1 MSERTEDDVR
11 GEQRRAAR
19 QQLKQQQIQRGEG
32 STAMATVAERRSLP
46 SPEIMLGQPWSN
58 WVDAAKLHGYDGA
71 ESEESFKDFGK
82 NREAMRLCREDM
94 HIFGQCP
101 AQDDFYLVM
110 CSHCSQVVKPQ
121 AFQAHYE
128 RRHSSAMKPA
138 STSPFPVSGR
148 NRSSGL
154 GPLLGSGSAA
164 GVATGGIL
172 SRPNTAGSSLSSSSA
187 SSASSNPKLLKP
199 AKEKQ
204 PGIQRRTPFAPFRTP
219 QLDKIPLHTCTSV
232 SYHAFLT
239 GSVFLTL
246 GFLLAALFISVTF
259 SSSLTPA
266 VKVEKM
272 HLRVDSSS
280 AKLVQAPS
288 APATTSPS
296 STSSSSTTVSSNTTT
311 ITTSSSSSSSALKP
325 GLNCPSIP
333 KPPLLAPGQ
342 IPNGKGHLSVLSDKK
357 QDGSSSASSRRHVNK
372 KVTEREYNADVHCG
386 VVDLTA
392 RKTCTRSLTCK
403 THSLSQRRAVPGRRK
418 RFDTLLAEHKSRTRD
433 REKEKEKERELQQTH
448 SQQNPSLRDPHPS
461 SHLAAAHD
469 AHQVAHA
476 NGPATDATK
485 PLPIGKPKF
494 HSPGLPRLNSSHG
507 GVTPGDPAVV
517 QESPHHAQTTP
528 MGFPDPPVTRE
539 RTRSGR
545 TALTNW
551 TVTIQFCTFGS
562 RLFGRGCY
570 SFDRRLDR
578 VRCALTSMMD
588 KHVNS
593 QMWKKIPLALENSS
607 SSVVPSHR
615 TSTNSHSSTP
625 SSGFLG
631 PPATLPQTPYSQSY
645 EGKSVL
651 SYGTTLNA
659 RSSPQGGAEHPA
671 YGITQARQVSSSP
684 QMPSAHSSSSSSAP
698 SLASGRAL
706 KSRSSSSSS
715 STTKS
720 SSSFRPK
727 DISSGPSTPISP
739 NSLSGANSNSS
750 NTSFSSGKK
759 RKNSTI
765 LSSSHVPSDS
775 SSNANFSSSF
785 KKNCANVGSSGSTY
799 HHGSLGPSSSSLL
812 SSSHTGVH
820 SVGLNCGPTV
830 RTNSLSLKAESTG
843 GSAGGSS
850 GPPARG
856 PPSGSPA
863 ESIKRMSVVMNS
875 SDSTLSLGPFVHHPS
890 LSSSD
895 HHTNF
900 SHHSDG
906 RLEGKKRKSSPA
918 SSGINSAGGG
928 GGGGGVAGGGPG
940 PGRTKVAKSPAIN
953 NIHGKHGRSIP
964 GTPGLPNHFQVAKGS
979 SLTAVSGFVV
989 WNRQADGEQSGAFR
1003 KPLRTARG
1011 LLIKTHITLSFPN
1024 PQGGDDLD
1032 CLVNVVLTISPKAM
1046 CEC

>member
-1 MSERTEDDVR
+1 MSERAEDDVR

-58 WVDAAKLHGYDGA
+58 WVDAAKLHGNDGA

-94 HIFGQCP
+94 PIFGQCP

-110 CSHCSQVVKPQ
+110 CSHCGQVVKPQ

-128 RRHSSAMKPA
+128 RRHSSASKPA
-138 STSPFPVSGR
+138 STSPFSVPGR
-148 NRSSGL
+148 NRSSGS
-154 GPLLGSGSAA
+154 GLGSGLSSGAVA
-164 GVATGGIL
+164 GVASGG
-172 SRPNTAGSSLSSSSA
+172 RPSTAGSSLSSSSA
-187 SSASSNPKLLKP
+187 ASSSSSSNPKLLKP
-199 AKEKQ
+199 AKEKL
-204 PGIQRRTPFAPFRTP
+204 PGIQRRTPFANTPFRVLQP
-219 QLDKIPLHTCTSV
+219 DKI
-232 SYHAFLT
+232 
-239 GSVFLTL
+239 
-246 GFLLAALFISVTF
+246 
-259 SSSLTPA
+259 LTPA
-266 VKVEKM
+266 VKVEKI

-280 AKLVQAPS
+280 KLVQAPS
-288 APATTSPS
+288 APATTSSS

-311 ITTSSSSSSSALKP
+311 ITTTTSSSALKP

-342 IPNGKGHLSVLSDKK
+342 IPNGKGHLSALSDKK
-357 QDGSSSASSRRHVNK
+357 QESSSSRRHVSK
-372 KVTEREYNADVHCG
+372 KVTEREFNPDVHCG
-386 VVDLTA
+386 VVDMTA
-392 RKTCTRSLTCK
+392 RKPCTRSLTCK

-418 RFDTLLAEHKSRTRD
+418 RFDTLLAEHKNRA
-433 REKEKEKERELQQTH
+433 RERERERELHQPH
-448 SQQNPSLRDPHPS
+448 SQQNPPLRDPHPSS

-469 AHQVAHA
+469 AHQVAHG
-476 NGPATDATK
+476 NSPTPDATK
-485 PLPIGKPKF
+485 PSPLSKPKY

-507 GVTPGDPAVV
+507 GGENEEREDSADKLDCHYSGYHPRPA
-517 QESPHHAQTTP
+517 AY
-528 MGFPDPPVTRE
+528 
-539 RTRSGR
+539 
-545 TALTNW
+545 
-551 TVTIQFCTFGS
+551 CTFGS

-570 SFDRRLDR
+570 SFDRRWDK
-578 VRCALTSMMD
+578 VRCALTTMMD

-607 SSVVPSHR
+607 SVAPTHR

-625 SSGFLG
+625 TSGFLG

-645 EGKSVL
+645 EGKSML

-671 YGITQARQVSSSP
+671 YGNTQARQVSSSP
-684 QMPSAHSSSSSSAP
+684 QMPSAHSSSSSSSAP
-698 SLASGRAL
+698 SQASGRAL
-706 KSRSSSSSS
+706 KSRSSSST
-715 STTKS
+715 TTKS

-727 DISSGPSTPISP
+727 DVSPSPSTPVMP
-739 NSLSGANSNSS
+739 NSTGGCSIGANSNSS
-750 NTSFSSGKK
+750 STSFSSGKK
-759 RKNSTI
+759 RKNSSL
-765 LSSSHVPSDS
+765 LSSSHGSSDS
-775 SSNANFSSSF
+775 SSSNPNYSSSSSSF

-799 HHGSLGPSSSSLL
+799 HHSSLGPSSSSL
-812 SSSHTGVH
+812 SSTSHSGVH

-830 RTNSLSLKAESTG
+830 RTNSLSLKADPSG
-843 GSAGGSS
+843 GSAGGFS

-875 SDSTLSLGPFVHHPS
+875 SDSTLSLGPFVHHQ
-890 LSSSD
+890 SSSD
-895 HHTNF
+895 HHTSF

-928 GGGGGVAGGGPG
+928 GGLGGGGGGPG
-940 PGRTKVAKSPAIN
+940 PGRPKMAKSPAIN

-964 GTPGLPNHFQVAKGS
+964 GTPGLPNNSHLHQ
-979 SLTAVSGFVV
+979 
-989 WNRQADGEQSGAFR
+989 
-1003 KPLRTARG
+1003 
-1011 LLIKTHITLSFPN
+1011 
-1024 PQGGDDLD
+1024 
-1032 CLVNVVLTISPKAM
+1032 PKARP
-1046 CEC
+1046 

>member
-1 MSERTEDDVR
+1 MSERAEDDVR
-11 GEQRRAAR
+11 GELRRAAR

-58 WVDAAKLHGYDGA
+58 WVDATKLHGNDGA

-94 HIFGQCP
+94 PIFGQCP
-101 AQDDFYLVM
+101 AQDDFFLVM

-128 RRHSSAMKPA
+128 RRHSSAIKPA

-148 NRSSGL
+148 NRSSGSGL
-154 GPLLGSGSAA
+154 GPGLGLGSTA
-164 GVATGGIL
+164 GVASGGIL
-172 SRPNTAGSSLSSSSA
+172 SRPSTAGSSLSSSLA
-187 SSASSNPKLLKP
+187 STSSSSNPKLLKP
-199 AKEKQ
+199 AKDKL
-204 PGIQRRTPFAPFRTP
+204 PSIQRRTPFSNFRTP
-219 QLDKIPLHTCTSV
+219 QLDKI
-232 SYHAFLT
+232 
-239 GSVFLTL
+239 
-246 GFLLAALFISVTF
+246 
-259 SSSLTPA
+259 LTPA
-266 VKVEKM
+266 VKVAKM
-272 HLRVDSSS
+272 HLRVDSS
-280 AKLVQAPS
+280 ANLMQAPS
-288 APATTSPS
+288 APATTSSS
-296 STSSSSTTVSSNTTT
+296 STSSSSTTVSSNITT

-357 QDGSSSASSRRHVNK
+357 QDGSASSRRHVNK

-386 VVDLTA
+386 VVDMTA

-418 RFDTLLAEHKSRTRD
+418 RFDTLLAEHKNRTRE

-469 AHQVAHA
+469 AHPVAHG

-494 HSPGLPRLNSSHG
+494 HSPGLPRLNSGHG
-507 GVTPGDPAVV
+507 GGNPGDLAVV

-528 MGFPDPPVTRE
+528 DGFSRPSSDEGENEERE
-539 RTRSGR
+539 DSADKLDCHYSGYHPR
-545 TALTNW
+545 PAAY
-551 TVTIQFCTFGS
+551 CTFGS

-578 VRCALTSMMD
+578 VRCALTTMMD

-607 SSVVPSHR
+607 SSVVPTHR
-615 TSTNSHSSTP
+615 TSTNSHGSTP

-715 STTKS
+715 TTKS

-727 DISSGPSTPISP
+727 DISSGSSTPVTP
-739 NSLSGANSNSS
+739 NSISGANSNSS

-759 RKNSTI
+759 RKNSSI
-765 LSSSHVPSDS
+765 LSSSHTPSDS
-775 SSNANFSSSF
+775 ASSNANYSSSSPF

-799 HHGSLGPSSSSLL
+799 HHGSLGPSSSSSL
-812 SSSHTGVH
+812 SSSHSGVH

-843 GSAGGSS
+843 GSVGGSS

-900 SHHSDG
+900 SHHSSDG

-918 SSGINSAGGG
+918 SSGINSAGGVG
-928 GGGGGVAGGGPG
+928 GGGGGGPG
-940 PGRTKVAKSPAIN
+940 TGRTKVAKSPAIN

-964 GTPGLPNHFQVAKGS
+964 GTPGLPNNSHLHQ
-979 SLTAVSGFVV
+979 
-989 WNRQADGEQSGAFR
+989 
-1003 KPLRTARG
+1003 
-1011 LLIKTHITLSFPN
+1011 
-1024 PQGGDDLD
+1024 
-1032 CLVNVVLTISPKAM
+1032 PKARP
-1046 CEC
+1046 

>member
-1 MSERTEDDVR
+1 MSERAEDDVR

-19 QQLKQQQIQRGEG
+19 QQLKQQQIQRREG

-58 WVDAAKLHGYDGA
+58 WVDAAKLHGNDGA
-71 ESEESFKDFGK
+71 ESEESLKDFGK

-94 HIFGQCP
+94 PIFGQCP

-110 CSHCSQVVKPQ
+110 CSHCGQVVKPQ

-128 RRHSSAMKPA
+128 RRHSAANKPA

-154 GPLLGSGSAA
+154 GPGLGSGSVA
-164 GVATGGIL
+164 GMASGGIL
-172 SRPNTAGSSLSSSSA
+172 SRPSTTGSSLSTSSA
-187 SSASSNPKLLKP
+187 SSSSNPKLLKT
-199 AKEKQ
+199 AKEK

-219 QLDKIPLHTCTSV
+219 QLDKI
-232 SYHAFLT
+232 
-239 GSVFLTL
+239 
-246 GFLLAALFISVTF
+246 
-259 SSSLTPA
+259 LTPA

-272 HLRVDSSS
+272 HLRVDSSV
-280 AKLVQAPS
+280 KLVQAPS

-296 STSSSSTTVSSNTTT
+296 STSSSSITVSSNTTT
-311 ITTSSSSSSSALKP
+311 ITTSSSSALKP

-357 QDGSSSASSRRHVNK
+357 QDSSSSASSRRHINK
-372 KVTEREYNADVHCG
+372 KVTEREFNADIHCG
-386 VVDLTA
+386 VVDITA
-392 RKTCTRSLTCK
+392 RKPCTRSLTCK

-418 RFDTLLAEHKSRTRD
+418 RFDTLLAEHKNKARERD
-433 REKEKEKERELQQTH
+433 KDRDLHQPH

-461 SHLAAAHD
+461 SHLATGHD
-469 AHQVAHA
+469 AHQVAHG
-476 NGPATDATK
+476 NGPAPDATK
-485 PLPIGKPKF
+485 PLPLSKPKF
-494 HSPGLPRLNSSHG
+494 HSPGLPRLNSGHG
-507 GVTPGDPAVV
+507 GGTPGDPAVV
-517 QESPHHAQTTP
+517 HESPHHAQTTP
-528 MGFPDPPVTRE
+528 DGFSRPSSDEGENEERE
-539 RTRSGR
+539 DSADKLDCHYSGYHPR
-545 TALTNW
+545 PAA
-551 TVTIQFCTFGS
+551 FCTFGS

-570 SFDRRLDR
+570 SFDRRWDR
-578 VRCALTSMMD
+578 VRCALTTMMD

-607 SSVVPSHR
+607 SVAPTHR
-615 TSTNSHSSTP
+615 TSTNSHGSTP

-631 PPATLPQTPYSQSY
+631 PPSTLPQTPYSQSY

-706 KSRSSSSSS
+706 KSRSSSSS
-715 STTKS
+715 TTKSS

-727 DISSGPSTPISP
+727 ELSSGSSTPVIP
-739 NSLSGANSNSS
+739 NSIGGSSSGANSNSS

-759 RKNSTI
+759 RKNSSI
-765 LSSSHVPSDS
+765 LSSSHGPSES
-775 SSNANFSSSF
+775 SSNANYSSSSSSF

-799 HHGSLGPSSSSLL
+799 HHGSLGPSSSSSL
-812 SSSHTGVH
+812 SSSHSGVH

-830 RTNSLSLKAESTG
+830 RTNSLSLKVEPSG

-850 GPPARG
+850 GPPGRG

-875 SDSTLSLGPFVHHPS
+875 SDSTLSLGPFVHHQ
-890 LSSSD
+890 SSFASD

-900 SHHSDG
+900 SHHSADG
-906 RLEGKKRKSSPA
+906 RLEGKKRKNSPA
-918 SSGINSAGGG
+918 SSGINSGGG
-928 GGGGGVAGGGPG
+928 GGGGPG
-940 PGRTKVAKSPAIN
+940 PGRPKVAKSPAIN

-964 GTPGLPNHFQVAKGS
+964 GTPGLPNNSHLHQ
-979 SLTAVSGFVV
+979 
-989 WNRQADGEQSGAFR
+989 
-1003 KPLRTARG
+1003 
-1011 LLIKTHITLSFPN
+1011 
-1024 PQGGDDLD
+1024 
-1032 CLVNVVLTISPKAM
+1032 PKARP
-1046 CEC
+1046 

>member
-1 MSERTEDDVR
+1 MSERAEDDVR

-58 WVDAAKLHGYDGA
+58 WVDAAKLHGNDGA

-94 HIFGQCP
+94 PIFGQCP

-110 CSHCSQVVKPQ
+110 CSHCGQVVKPQ

-128 RRHSSAMKPA
+128 RRHSSVSKPA

-148 NRSSGL
+148 NRSSGSGL
-154 GPLLGSGSAA
+154 GPGLGSGSVA
-164 GVATGGIL
+164 GGASGGIL
-172 SRPNTAGSSLSSSSA
+172 GRPSTTGSSLSSSST
-187 SSASSNPKLLKP
+187 SSSSNPKLLKP
-199 AKEKQ
+199 AKEKL
-204 PGIQRRTPFAPFRTP
+204 PDIQRRLPFPFRMIQP
-219 QLDKIPLHTCTSV
+219 DKN
-232 SYHAFLT
+232 
-239 GSVFLTL
+239 
-246 GFLLAALFISVTF
+246 
-259 SSSLTPA
+259 LTPA

-272 HLRVDSSS
+272 HLRVDSS

-288 APATTSPS
+288 APSTTSSS
-296 STSSSSTTVSSNTTT
+296 STSSSSTTVSSNTTP
-311 ITTSSSSSSSALKP
+311 ITTSSSSALKP

-333 KPPLLAPGQ
+333 KPPSLAPGQ

-357 QDGSSSASSRRHVNK
+357 QDSSSSASSRRHLNK
-372 KVTEREYNADVHCG
+372 KVTEREFNADIHCG
-386 VVDLTA
+386 VVDMTS
-392 RKTCTRSLTCK
+392 RKPCTRSLTCK

-418 RFDTLLAEHKSRTRD
+418 RFDTLLAEHKNRAR
-433 REKEKEKERELQQTH
+433 EREREREIHQPH
-448 SQQNPSLRDPHPS
+448 SLQNPSLRDPHPS

-469 AHQVAHA
+469 AHQVAHG
-476 NGPATDATK
+476 NGPAPEATK
-485 PLPIGKPKF
+485 PLPVGKPKF

-507 GVTPGDPAVV
+507 GGTPGDPAVV
-517 QESPHHAQTTP
+517 HESPHHPQTVP
-528 MGFPDPPVTRE
+528 DGFSRPSSDEGENEE
-539 RTRSGR
+539 RDDNADKLDCHYSGYHPR
-545 TALTNW
+545 PAAY
-551 TVTIQFCTFGS
+551 CTFGS

-570 SFDRRLDR
+570 SFDRRWDR
-578 VRCALTSMMD
+578 VRCALTTMMD

-607 SSVVPSHR
+607 SVAPTHR
-615 TSTNSHSSTP
+615 TSTNSHGSTP

-631 PPATLPQTPYSQSY
+631 PSATLPQTPYSQSY

-684 QMPSAHSSSSSSAP
+684 QMPSAHSSSSSSSSAP

-706 KSRSSSSSS
+706 KSRSSSSS
-715 STTKS
+715 TTKS
-720 SSSFRPK
+720 TSSFRPK
-727 DISSGPSTPISP
+727 EISGSSTPVIP
-739 NSLSGANSNSS
+739 NSTGGGSSGANSNSS
-750 NTSFSSGKK
+750 STSFSSGKK
-759 RKNSTI
+759 RKNSSI
-765 LSSSHVPSDS
+765 LSSSHGPSESS
-775 SSNANFSSSF
+775 SSNANYSSSSSSF

-799 HHGSLGPSSSSLL
+799 HHSSLGPSSSSSL
-812 SSSHTGVH
+812 SSSHSGVH

-830 RTNSLSLKAESTG
+830 RTNSLSLKAEPSG

-875 SDSTLSLGPFVHHPS
+875 SDSTLSLGPFVHHQ
-890 LSSSD
+890 SSSD
-895 HHTNF
+895 HHTSF
-900 SHHSDG
+900 SHHSSDG

-918 SSGINSAGGG
+918 SSGINSGGGAGGLGGAGGG
-928 GGGGGVAGGGPG
+928 GGVGGPG
-940 PGRTKVAKSPAIN
+940 PGRPKVAKSPAIN

-964 GTPGLPNHFQVAKGS
+964 GTPGLPNNSHLHQ
-979 SLTAVSGFVV
+979 
-989 WNRQADGEQSGAFR
+989 
-1003 KPLRTARG
+1003 
-1011 LLIKTHITLSFPN
+1011 
-1024 PQGGDDLD
+1024 
-1032 CLVNVVLTISPKAM
+1032 PKARP
-1046 CEC
+1046 

>member
-1 MSERTEDDVR
+1 MSERAEDDVR

-128 RRHSSAMKPA
+128 RRHSSAMKPV

-164 GVATGGIL
+164 GVATG
-172 SRPNTAGSSLSSSSA
+172 
-187 SSASSNPKLLKP
+187 

-219 QLDKIPLHTCTSV
+219 QLDKIL
-232 SYHAFLT
+232 
-239 GSVFLTL
+239 
-246 GFLLAALFISVTF
+246 I
-259 SSSLTPA
+259 PA

-280 AKLVQAPS
+280 AKL
-288 APATTSPS
+288 
-296 STSSSSTTVSSNTTT
+296 
-311 ITTSSSSSSSALKP
+311 
-325 GLNCPSIP
+325 
-333 KPPLLAPGQ
+333 PPLLAPGQ

-372 KVTEREYNADVHCG
+372 KVTEREYNADIHCG

-433 REKEKEKERELQQTH
+433 REKEKEKEKERELQQTH
-448 SQQNPSLRDPHPS
+448 SQQNPSLRDPHSS
-461 SHLAAAHD
+461 SHLAAVHD
-469 AHQVAHA
+469 AHQVAHV
-476 NGPATDATK
+476 NGPATEATK

-517 QESPHHAQTTP
+517 HESPHHAQTTP
-528 MGFPDPPVTRE
+528 DGFSRPSSDEGENEERE
-539 RTRSGR
+539 DSADKLDCHYSGYHPR
-545 TALTNW
+545 PAA
-551 TVTIQFCTFGS
+551 FCTFGS

-578 VRCALTSMMD
+578 VRCALTSMTD

-684 QMPSAHSSSSSSAP
+684 QMPSAHLSSSSSAP

-706 KSRSSSSSS
+706 KSRSSSSGS

-759 RKNSTI
+759 RKNSAI

-928 GGGGGVAGGGPG
+928 GGGVAGGGPG

-964 GTPGLPNHFQVAKGS
+964 GTPGLPNNHFQ
-979 SLTAVSGFVV
+979 
-989 WNRQADGEQSGAFR
+989 
-1003 KPLRTARG
+1003 
-1011 LLIKTHITLSFPN
+1011 
-1024 PQGGDDLD
+1024 
-1032 CLVNVVLTISPKAM
+1032 PKARP
-1046 CEC
+1046 

>member
-1 MSERTEDDVR
+1 MSERAEDDVR

-19 QQLKQQQIQRGEG
+19 QQQQLKQQQQIQRGEG

-58 WVDAAKLHGYDGA
+58 WVDAAKLHGNDGA

-94 HIFGQCP
+94 PIFGQCP

-110 CSHCSQVVKPQ
+110 CSHCGQVVKPQ

-128 RRHSSAMKPA
+128 RRHSSAIKPA

-148 NRSSGL
+148 NRSSGSGL
-154 GPLLGSGSAA
+154 GPGLGSGSVA
-164 GVATGGIL
+164 GVASGGIL
-172 SRPNTAGSSLSSSSA
+172 SRTSAAASSLSSSSA
-187 SSASSNPKLLKP
+187 SSASNPKLLKP
-199 AKEKQ
+199 AKEKL
-204 PGIQRRTPFAPFRTP
+204 PGIQRRTPFASFRPP
-219 QLDKIPLHTCTSV
+219 QLDKI
-232 SYHAFLT
+232 
-239 GSVFLTL
+239 
-246 GFLLAALFISVTF
+246 
-259 SSSLTPA
+259 LTPA

-272 HLRVDSSS
+272 HLRVDSS

-288 APATTSPS
+288 APATTPSS

-311 ITTSSSSSSSALKP
+311 ITTSSSSSSALKP

-342 IPNGKGHLSVLSDKK
+342 IPNGKGHVSVLSDKK
-357 QDGSSSASSRRHVNK
+357 QDSSSSASSRRHINK
-372 KVTEREYNADVHCG
+372 KVTEREFNADIHCG
-386 VVDLTA
+386 VVDMTA
-392 RKTCTRSLTCK
+392 RKPCTRSLTCK

-418 RFDTLLAEHKSRTRD
+418 RFDTLLAEHKNRTRE
-433 REKEKEKERELQQTH
+433 REKEKEKEKEKERDLHQPH
-448 SQQNPSLRDPHPS
+448 SQQNPSLRDPHAS

-469 AHQVAHA
+469 AHQVAHG
-476 NGPATDATK
+476 NGPAPEATK
-485 PLPIGKPKF
+485 PLPLGKPKF

-507 GVTPGDPAVV
+507 GGTPGDPAVV
-517 QESPHHAQTTP
+517 HESPHHAQTTP
-528 MGFPDPPVTRE
+528 DGLSRPSSDEGENEERE
-539 RTRSGR
+539 DSADKLDCHYSGYHPR
-545 TALTNW
+545 PAAY
-551 TVTIQFCTFGS
+551 CTFGS
-562 RLFGRGCY
+562 RLFGRSCY
-570 SFDRRLDR
+570 SFDRRWDR
-578 VRCALTSMMD
+578 VRCALTTMMD

-607 SSVVPSHR
+607 SVAPTHR
-615 TSTNSHSSTP
+615 TSTNSHGSTP

-684 QMPSAHSSSSSSAP
+684 QMPSAHSSSSSSSSAP

-706 KSRSSSSSS
+706 KSRSSSSS
-715 STTKS
+715 TTKS
-720 SSSFRPK
+720 SASFRPK
-727 DISSGPSTPISP
+727 EISSGLSTPVIP
-739 NSLSGANSNSS
+739 NSIGGGGGGANSNSS

-759 RKNSTI
+759 RKNSSI
-765 LSSSHVPSDS
+765 LSSSHGPSES
-775 SSNANFSSSF
+775 SSTNANYSSSTF

-799 HHGSLGPSSSSLL
+799 HHGSLGPSSSSSL
-812 SSSHTGVH
+812 SSSHSGVH

-830 RTNSLSLKAESTG
+830 RTNSLSLKAEPSG

-850 GPPARG
+850 GPQARG

-875 SDSTLSLGPFVHHPS
+875 SDSTLSLGPFVHHQS
-890 LSSSD
+890 SSSSD

-900 SHHSDG
+900 SHHSSDG

-918 SSGINSAGGG
+918 SSGINSGGGGGVLGGGGGVG
-928 GGGGGVAGGGPG
+928 GGGGGVGGPG
-940 PGRTKVAKSPAIN
+940 PGRPKVAKSPAIN

-964 GTPGLPNHFQVAKGS
+964 GTPGLPNNSHLHQ
-979 SLTAVSGFVV
+979 
-989 WNRQADGEQSGAFR
+989 
-1003 KPLRTARG
+1003 
-1011 LLIKTHITLSFPN
+1011 
-1024 PQGGDDLD
+1024 
-1032 CLVNVVLTISPKAM
+1032 PKARP
-1046 CEC
+1046 